1 MASRA
6 ARQLTGAQRN
16 FIEYHCIDGMP
27 IYRAYLKAFRHI
39 IAQRPAG
46 KMVDTSAAR
55 AGRIILDSEYGK
67 LYADELKDRVA
78 EKAQQKKFLSLEEK
92 REYLAKLV
100 RSPLIDADE
109 HNNLAEEVTREA
121 DGRTKIKMPSR
132 LKALELDARIMG
144 EFRDTVRLDVSEKVL
159 KLAGDLA

>member
-27 IYRAYLKAFRHI
+27 IYRAYLKAFRHL
-39 IAQRPAG
+39 IAERPSG

-55 AGRIILDSEYGK
+55 AGRVILNSEFGK
-67 LYADELKDRVA
+67 QYAEELKDRVA
-78 EKAQQKKFLSLEEK
+78 EKAQNKKFLSLDEK
-92 REYLAKLV
+92 RTYLANIV
-100 RSPLIDADE
+100 RTPLIDADE
-109 HNNLAEEVTREA
+109 HNNLAEEVKHNP
-121 DGRTKIKMPSR
+121 DGSRVIKMPSR

-159 KLAGDLA
+159 KFAEDLT